1 LVEIEER
8 AAELEVITRADV
20 GDVHG
25 LCASPEE
32 YVRFARLHG
41 KRLTWAA
48 WQWSLRDKQARED
61 NPFLAAAGQVRPTR
75 QEYLLACYRCGVAP
89 VQARESAK
97 MRGLIA

>member
-1 LVEIEER
+1 VELEER

-20 GDVHG
+20 GDVHQ
-25 LCASPEE
+25 LCSSPEE
-32 YVRFARLHG
+32 YVRFARVHG

-48 WQWSLRDKQARED
+48 WMWSTRDKLARDD
-61 NPFLAAAGQVRPTR
+61 NPWLAAAGEVRPTR
-75 QEYLLACYRCGVAP
+75 REFLTACELCGVHS